1 MRFYKPNKG
10 ITLPT
15 LTKPAGPADIVLD
28 KEAINGSGQKVVGKL
43 DIAQAITVN
52 GNVEIPLQTF
62 DVIDGSKGL
71 KVAGSLGNATAADIV
86 KGKNAF
92 TDAGFVQG
100 TLEATGGE
108 PSYNFDIAS
117 ENATDGVDQVLYYTA
132 GSSEK
137 SSRKLTSVYQPIF
150 CGDFICIKRGS
161 KYNVTSSINFLDEND
176 ALLLI
181 VSISNNPKYGV
192 NVVPNEGFS
201 TINIRAI
208 KRDYPTVSKIMLKYF
223 D

>member
-10 ITLPT
+10 VTLPT
-15 LTKPAGPADIVLD
+15 LTNPAGPADIVLD

-52 GNVEIPLQTF
+52 GNVGIPLQTF

-92 TDAGFVQG
+92 TDTGFVEG

-117 ENATDGVDQVLYYTA
+117 ENVSDGVDLVLYYTA

-137 SSRKLTSVYQPIF
+137 SARQLTSVYQSIF

-161 KYNVTSSINFLDEND
+161 KNNITSNINFLDEND
-176 ALLLI
+176 VLLLT
-181 VSISNNPKYGV
+181 VSTSVNPKYGV
-192 NVVPNEGFS
+192 NIVPNGEFG

>member
-10 ITLPT
+10 VTLPT
-15 LTKPAGPADIVLD
+15 LTNPAGPDSIVLD

-43 DIAQAITVN
+43 DIAQAFTVN
-52 GNVEIPLQTF
+52 GGVEIPLQTF
-62 DVIDGSKGL
+62 EVIGGIKVL
-71 KVAGSLGNATAADIV
+71 KVAGSLGNATASDIV

-92 TDAGFVQG
+92 TDAGFVEG

-117 ENATDGVDQVLYYTA
+117 ENASDGVDKVIYYTP

-137 SSRKLTSVYQPIF
+137 SSRQLTSVYQSIF
-150 CGDFICIKRGS
+150 CGDFLCIIRGS
-161 KYNVTSSINFLDEND
+161 KNNVTSNIYFLDGND
-176 ALLLI
+176 ARLLT
-181 VSISNNPKYGV
+181 VSSGVNAKYGV
-192 NVVPNEGFS
+192 NVVPNARFS

-208 KRDYPTVSKIMLKYF
+208 KRDYPTVSKIMLKYM

>member
-1 MRFYKPNKG
+1 M
-10 ITLPT
+10 
-15 LTKPAGPADIVLD
+15 LD

-52 GNVEIPLQTF
+52 GNVGIPLQTF

-92 TDAGFVQG
+92 TDTGFVEG

-117 ENATDGVDQVLYYTA
+117 ENVSDGVDLVLYYTA

-137 SSRKLTSVYQPIF
+137 SARQLTSVYQSIF

-161 KYNVTSSINFLDEND
+161 KNNITSNINFLDEND
-176 ALLLI
+176 VLLLT
-181 VSISNNPKYGV
+181 VSTSVNPKYGV
-192 NVVPNEGFS
+192 NIVPNGEFG

>member
-10 ITLPT
+10 VTLPT

-28 KEAINGSGQKVVGKL
+28 KEAINDSGQKVVGKL
-43 DIAQAITVN
+43 DIAQAVTVN

-86 KGKNAF
+86 KGKKAF
-92 TDAGFVQG
+92 TDAGFVEG

-108 PSYNFDIAS
+108 PSYTLQIATRNDS
-117 ENATDGVDQVLYYTA
+117 DGDDSVTYYTP
-132 GSSEK
+132 GTYEQMNLILK
-137 SSRKLTSVYQPIF
+137 PYYQDIT
-150 CGDFICIKRGS
+150 CGEFICIYRGS
-161 KYNVTSSINFLDEND
+161 TYRVSGIIDCMNADSITLLNIGITS
-176 ALLLI
+176 
-181 VSISNNPKYGV
+181 KYGV
-192 NVVPNEGFS
+192 EHEYNHGW
-201 TINIRAI
+201 TTLNIGAI
-208 KRDYPTVSKIMLKYF
+208 KKDYPMVSKIKLDYM

>member
-10 ITLPT
+10 VTLPT
-15 LTKPAGPADIVLD
+15 LTNPAGPADIVLD
-28 KEAINGSGQKVVGKL
+28 KEAINSSGQKLVGKL

-71 KVAGSLGNATAADIV
+71 KFTGNLGNATAADIV

-92 TDAGFVQG
+92 TDAGFVEG

-117 ENATDGVDQVLYYTA
+117 ENATDGVDKVLYYTA

-137 SSRKLTSVYQPIF
+137 SARQLTSVYQSIF
-150 CGDFICIKRGS
+150 CGDFICINRGS
-161 KYNVTSSINFLDEND
+161 QYNMTSNINFLDEND
-176 ALLLI
+176 VLLLT
-181 VSISNNPKYGV
+181 VSISVNPKYGV
-192 NVVPNEGFS
+192 NVVPNGGFS

-208 KRDYPTVSKIMLKYF
+208 KRDYPTVSKIMLKYM

>member
-1 MRFYKPNKG
+1 M
-10 ITLPT
+10 
-15 LTKPAGPADIVLD
+15 
-28 KEAINGSGQKVVGKL
+28 
-43 DIAQAITVN
+43 
-52 GNVEIPLQTF
+52 
-62 DVIDGSKGL
+62 

-92 TDAGFVQG
+92 TDTGFIEG

-117 ENATDGVDQVLYYTA
+117 ENVSDGVDLVLYYTA

-137 SSRKLTSVYQPIF
+137 STRNLTSVYQSIF
-150 CGDFICIKRGS
+150 CGDFICISRGS
-161 KYNVTSSINFLDEND
+161 KNNVTSNIHFLDEND
-176 ALLLI
+176 VLLLT
-181 VSISNNPKYGV
+181 VSAGVNTKYGV
-192 NVVPNEGFS
+192 NVLPNGGFS

-208 KRDYPTVSKIMLKYF
+208 KRDYPTVSKIMLRYM

>member
-10 ITLPT
+10 VTLPA

-43 DIAQAITVN
+43 DIAKAVTVN

-92 TDAGFVQG
+92 TNAGLIEG

-117 ENATDGVDQVLYYTA
+117 ENVSDGVDRVLYYTA

-137 SSRKLTSVYQPIF
+137 RSIQLTSVYQSIF
-150 CGDFICIKRGS
+150 CGDFLCISRGS
-161 KYNVTSSINFLDEND
+161 KNNVTSNIHLLDEND
-176 ALLLI
+176 SLLLT
-181 VSISNNPKYGV
+181 VSSGVNAKYGV
-192 NVVPNEGFS
+192 NIVPNGGIS

-208 KRDYPTVSKIMLKYF
+208 KRDYPTVSKIMLRYM